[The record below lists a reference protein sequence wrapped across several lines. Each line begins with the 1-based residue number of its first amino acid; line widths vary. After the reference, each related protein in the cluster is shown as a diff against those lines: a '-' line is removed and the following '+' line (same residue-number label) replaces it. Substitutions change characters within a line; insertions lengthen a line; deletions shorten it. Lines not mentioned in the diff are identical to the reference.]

1 MTKHADSQKIS
12 LGKHMHHG
20 LTGMRPILTS
30 LLNSLNLVRLAA
42 RAAPRAISFYR
53 GSYSLTIFR
62 TLRIFAREG
71 LSGVLHR
78 IHILLGNPHESGRVS
93 QEYDLPEAPTWLPYI
108 SIIVPNFNHA
118 QHLKARLDSIDNQTY
133 QHYEVILLDDA
144 SQDNSVTILQDY
156 ANRNPHNTRCHFNR
170 QNSGSVFKQWRRGLE
185 LAKGDLIWIAESDD
199 ICSDNFLQTL
209 VQAFRNPA
217 VMLAFA
223 RTEFIRGMPP
233 ETTWDQQG
241 YLADLGHDI
250 WQQAFIKS
258 AHNMLQLGWS
268 AKNLAPNVSGVLF
281 RKPAHLA
288 LLDNP
293 TWLNMKLCGDW
304 VFYLHLIRGGLV
316 AYCPEATNYYRQHDN
331 NTSVN
336 AQSTTHYYREH
347 EVVAT
352 MLAQIYPL
360 ELATSR
366 MQEQILFNHWCRT
379 HAVEAHTEFAQ
390 HYCWERIQASP
401 LSSLR
406 KPHIAMA
413 IYAFSA
419 GGGET
424 FPIHLAN
431 QLWQRGYTIT
441 VINFQGQ
448 PTEPGVR
455 NMLLPGIP
463 LINLSR
469 IERVGELLQDLG
481 VELVHSHH
489 AWVDTNLATFL
500 SSYTNIRHIVTMHG
514 MYEMMEPPHFNQYAP
529 LLQQRIDGFVYIAEK
544 NLLPFPQAFWQ
555 GKSLTRIDIALP
567 SCSINSISR
576 SSLGLSEQ
584 DFVLC
589 MAARAIPEKGWEQ
602 AIASVI
608 MANQHSQRK
617 VHLLL
622 LGAGAEEQRLKALG
636 QPDCIHF
643 LGYRANVSDYF
654 ALADIGL
661 LPTRFKGE
669 STPLVLIE
677 CLLAGRPM
685 IATAIGDIPYMLSSS
700 NGMAGI
706 TFALEQDD
714 INIHHL
720 AHIINATANDQLQ
733 YSALLMQVASAAEK
747 FDINIMLNKY
757 TQLYSRV
764 LCLQAQAS
772 HMTDGVS

>member
-1 MTKHADSQKIS
+1 MN
-12 LGKHMHHG
+12 
-20 LTGMRPILTS
+20 S
-30 LLNSLNLVRLAA
+30 LLTPLNWVRLAVHA
-42 RAAPRAISFYR
+42 VPKAISFYR
-53 GSYSLTIFR
+53 GSCALTIRR

-71 LSGVLHR
+71 LSGVVRR
-78 IHILLGNPHESGRVS
+78 IHILVGGPQHSCHFAHYDGLPVS
-93 QEYDLPEAPTWLPYI
+93 ADWLPFV

-118 QHLKARLDSIDNQTY
+118 QHLKARLDSIDKQTY

-144 SQDNSVTILQDY
+144 SQDNSVTILQEY
-156 ANRNPHNTRCHFNR
+156 ANRNSHNTRCHFY
-170 QNSGSVFKQWRRGLE
+170 QTNSGSVFKQWRRGLQ

-199 ICSDNFLQTL
+199 VCSDNFLHTL

-233 ETTWDQQG
+233 ETIWDQER
-241 YLADLGHDI
+241 YAAELGVNI
-250 WQQAFIKS
+250 WRQPFIKS
-258 AHNMLQLGWS
+258 ASSMLKLGWS

-316 AYCPEATNYYRQHDN
+316 AYSPEATNYYRQHDN

-366 MQEQILFNHWCRT
+366 MQEQILFNHWCST
-379 HAVEAHTEFAQ
+379 HAVEAHPEFAQ

-413 IYAFSA
+413 VYALSA

-424 FPIHLAN
+424 FPLHLAN
-431 QLWQRGYTIT
+431 LLWQRGYTVT

-469 IERVGELLQDLG
+469 IERVGALLHDLG

-500 SSYTNIRHIVTMHG
+500 SGYPNIRHIVTMHG
-514 MYEMMEPPHFNQYAP
+514 MYEMMEPPHFNQYVA
-529 LLQQRIDGFVYIAEK
+529 LLKQRIDGFVYIAEK

-567 SCSINSISR
+567 PCSIHKISR

-589 MAARAIPEKGWEQ
+589 MAARAIPEKGWEE
-602 AIASVI
+602 AIAVVSL
-608 MANQHSQRK
+608 ANQYSKRK
-617 VHLLL
+617 IHLLL
-622 LGAGAEEQRLKALG
+622 LGAGEEAKKLQALI
-636 QPDCIHF
+636 QPEFIHF
-643 LGYRANVSDYF
+643 LGFRANVSDYF
-654 ALADIGL
+654 ALADIGF

-677 CLLAGRPM
+677 CLLSGRPM
-685 IATAIGDIPYMLSSS
+685 IATALGEIPYMLSSKT
-700 NGMAGI
+700 GMAGI
-706 TFALEQDD
+706 TFPLIQDRIEID
-714 INIHHL
+714 KL
-720 AHIINATANDQLQ
+720 AQIIASIANDPSQ
-733 YSALLMQVASAAEK
+733 YSALLAQVPNAVGKFEINTMLDQYAS
-747 FDINIMLNKY
+747 FYHSVLHLNSHK
-757 TQLYSRV
+757 
-764 LCLQAQAS
+764 AS
-772 HMTDGVS
+772 HTGSGLLCAA